1 MQFFSVHTKPSSVKT
16 PLTPTYLSTKP
27 HLHYKGTWQLNLTQD
42 FLHELG
48 RNVFYLHNGVQV
60 LSWCGCCVDH
70 GGGAH
75 GYHSDMMWR
84 GRRRRGGNNYC
95 GVMSGR
101 RRRGRRKHLR
111 NTAGQ
116 RVTINYKLFHE
127 ESQQEIRTD
136 TLFMHIVT
144 LCIWSY
150 CAWFILSHYSKE
162 KKLHYRSKV
171 WGW

>member
-16 PLTPTYLSTKP
+16 PLTPTYISTKP

-42 FLHELG
+42 FLRELG

-75 GYHSDMMWR
+75 GYHSDMMRR

-111 NTAGQ
+111 NTAGH
-116 RVTINYKLFHE
+116 YKLFHE

-150 CAWFILSHYSKE
+150 CAWFILAHYSKE
-162 KKLHYRSKV
+162 KKV